1 MATRTVRKTRKA
13 RPAKKKPPRAAAQ
26 AKVNARVLYL
36 YGVSQRPAG
45 GRLRAAGVDGRAAIE
60 CLRCAPYYCWVSRVD
75 GEEFGDELATHME
88 NLDWLAEASVRHQR
102 AVSEVA
108 QHVTILPARFGT
120 VFLTEESLHQHV
132 HHDRRKLGEAFNRV
146 ENADEWGVKVFAVPQ
161 TPPPTRAAS
170 GKDYLR
176 QKAARLE
183 TRARKAD
190 PEVQAFQKEL
200 DYISLASTDGG
211 KVSSGQRGLLWN
223 ASFLIPRSRTGEL
236 QGMLARFADRWAG
249 SYRIECSGPWPP
261 YSFVQA

>member
-1 MATRTVRKTRKA
+1 M
-13 RPAKKKPPRAAAQ
+13 
-26 AKVNARVLYL
+26 LYL
-36 YGVSQRPAG
+36 YGVSQRPAA
-45 GRLRAAGVDGRAAIE
+45 GRLGVAGVDGRAAIE

-75 GEEFGDELATHME
+75 GVQYGEELAAHME
-88 NLDWLAEASVRHQR
+88 DLDWLSEASVRHQR
-102 AVSEVA
+102 AVGEVA

-161 TPPPTRAAS
+161 PVAPGPRAAS

-183 TRARKAD
+183 TRSRVND
-190 PEVQAFQKEL
+190 PEVTAFQRDL
-200 DYISLASTDGG
+200 DHISLASTGGG

-223 ASFLIPRSRTGEL
+223 ASFLIPRSRISEL
-236 QGMLARFADRWAG
+236 QDLLARYADRWSG